1 MKARHSAVLVF
12 AATLGLYGP
21 AAARGTLGN
30 PPDPEPTPVAPT
42 AEPPAP
48 PAPTP
53 AAAPAPPQAPTSAP
67 RHLTELSKKEMAQR
81 IKANRSAIANY
92 ALPAASAAGVGG
104 VQVCNQATQA
114 ARDMCEW
121 GNLLRGATEVA
132 AGGTR
137 VGAMSDARGCL
148 LPLPAATAASAV
160 NVVVVWRGVSPSETN
175 AAAPCVPAGYV
186 TTDGLM
192 RYTSTVVGFG
202 ALKP

>member
-1 MKARHSAVLVF
+1 MIEVLIALVVTLFGLF
-12 AATLGLYGP
+12 ALLGINMRAY
-21 AAARGTLGN
+21 R
-30 PPDPEPTPVAPT
+30 
-42 AEPPAP
+42 AESESYQRS
-48 PAPTP
+48 
-53 AAAPAPPQAPTSAP
+53 QALVLADD
-67 RHLTELSKKEMAQR
+67 MAQR

-202 ALKP
+202 ALK